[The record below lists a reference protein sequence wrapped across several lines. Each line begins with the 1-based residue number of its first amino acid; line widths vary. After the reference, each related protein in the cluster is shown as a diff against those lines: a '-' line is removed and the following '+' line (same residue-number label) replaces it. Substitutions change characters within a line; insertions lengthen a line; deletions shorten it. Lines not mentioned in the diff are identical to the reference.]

1 MRIGNCQL
9 SNSDA
14 VPVSFLFPKNRHVFA
29 LLSTPFVLA
38 FVSFSHMFFC
48 THRMPNT
55 RLKHGEA
62 GATRK
67 ERYDA
72 CTSDDLKLKLGSQ
85 VADDA
90 TWCMVN
96 YKQPGNEDYDFDH
109 NGDTILSKSYME
121 CDCTN
126 PIYTR
131 LDRPTCGTIE
141 QQELFPDY
149 NDLCP
154 GTGTLIEVTKIEC
167 RFGHQYVLAEILPA
181 GEAGGGNGTDTIVC
195 TSPAFDLGVRVPLTI
210 TLNRIDFSEVQPLS
224 NCLQGKLGKP
234 CTFFQYLDAAP
245 AVVNKVGGIAKAT
258 ISSTFDSIRI
268 QFDRATDMGGQQSR
282 IADLYGS
289 NQETSGCARF
299 KFSRPP
305 LLSLTLPTH
314 IDLN

>member
-1 MRIGNCQL
+1 
-9 SNSDA
+9 
-14 VPVSFLFPKNRHVFA
+14 
-29 LLSTPFVLA
+29 
-38 FVSFSHMFFC
+38 MFFC

-55 RLKHGEA
+55 SLKHGET

-141 QQELFPDY
+141 QQEL
-149 NDLCP
+149 
-154 GTGTLIEVTKIEC
+154 
-167 RFGHQYVLAEILPA
+167 
-181 GEAGGGNGTDTIVC
+181 
-195 TSPAFDLGVRVPLTI
+195 LGSWWRQ
-210 TLNRIDFSEVQPLS
+210 R
-224 NCLQGKLGKP
+224 
-234 CTFFQYLDAAP
+234 
-245 AVVNKVGGIAKAT
+245 
-258 ISSTFDSIRI
+258 
-268 QFDRATDMGGQQSR
+268 
-282 IADLYGS
+282 
-289 NQETSGCARF
+289 
-299 KFSRPP
+299 
-305 LLSLTLPTH
+305 H
-314 IDLN
+314 

>member
-1 MRIGNCQL
+1 
-9 SNSDA
+9 
-14 VPVSFLFPKNRHVFA
+14 
-29 LLSTPFVLA
+29 
-38 FVSFSHMFFC
+38 
-48 THRMPNT
+48 MPNT

-181 GEAGGGNGTDTIVC
+181 GEAGGGNGTDGATNHAYFAKTYAAGIKAKEREAGIDACGTVAGFA
-195 TSPAFDLGVRVPLTI
+195 SGVGSGTYFGVGAI
-210 TLNRIDFSEVQPLS
+210 
-224 NCLQGKLGKP
+224 P
-234 CTFFQYLDAAP
+234 CSRARRRYQRRR
-245 AVVNKVGGIAKAT
+245 GIGA
-258 ISSTFDSIRI
+258 
-268 QFDRATDMGGQQSR
+268 RAQRQR
-282 IADLYGS
+282 
-289 NQETSGCARF
+289 R
-299 KFSRPP
+299 
-305 LLSLTLPTH
+305 
-314 IDLN
+314 